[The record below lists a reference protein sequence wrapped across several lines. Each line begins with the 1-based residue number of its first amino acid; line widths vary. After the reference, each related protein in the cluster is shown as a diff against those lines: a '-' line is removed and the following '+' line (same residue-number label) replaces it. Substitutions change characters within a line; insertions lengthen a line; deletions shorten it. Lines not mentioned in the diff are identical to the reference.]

1 MLFKFHNSFTFFLP
15 AIPFPIHPAKQT
27 VHFSP
32 ESLKPSIH
40 TVCLE
45 KQNRYLVDP
54 KSFHR
59 KLFDPADG
67 LISHMEDHF
76 IVLEQVD
83 RLAQGELKELTSLL
97 QNREGG
103 LLAAVINEASQ
114 EASVQNAAAGFFPAQ
129 IRLPVLSEWSL
140 SDRLNLIRRNFV
152 FRSKGNLAKQ
162 IGWYVLAFCVITC
175 IAFVGMLF
183 LFRPVACRCNSMHFF
198 LRTHLYFMKMPPF
211 RLSGMGAYIRADGGC
226 FKRYGFLCSGFSQ
239 RL

>member
-129 IRLPVLSEWSL
+129 IRLPALSEWSL

-162 IGWYVLAFCVITC
+162 IGWYVLAFCIITC
-175 IAFVGMLF
+175 IVNSINCIWVAVAGLLVPDFIYNIGTTVLNGGISMVIFFFVNKIIFPEGEK
-183 LFRPVACRCNSMHFF
+183 AA
-198 LRTHLYFMKMPPF
+198 K
-211 RLSGMGAYIRADGGC
+211 
-226 FKRYGFLCSGFSQ
+226 
-239 RL
+239 

>member
-129 IRLPVLSEWSL
+129 IRLPALSEWSL

-198 LRTHLYFMKMPPF
+198 LRSHLYFMKMPPF
-211 RLSGMGAYIRADGGC
+211 RLSGMGAYIRADGV
-226 FKRYGFLCSGFSQ
+226 L
-239 RL
+239 

>member
-1 MLFKFHNSFTFFLP
+1 
-15 AIPFPIHPAKQT
+15 
-27 VHFSP
+27 
-32 ESLKPSIH
+32 
-40 TVCLE
+40 
-45 KQNRYLVDP
+45 
-54 KSFHR
+54 
-59 KLFDPADG
+59 
-67 LISHMEDHF
+67 MEDHF

-129 IRLPVLSEWSL
+129 IRLPALSEWSL

-175 IAFVGMLF
+175 IVNSINCIWVAVAGLLVPDFIYNIGTTVLNGGISMVIFFFVNKIIFPEGEK
-183 LFRPVACRCNSMHFF
+183 AA
-198 LRTHLYFMKMPPF
+198 K
-211 RLSGMGAYIRADGGC
+211 
-226 FKRYGFLCSGFSQ
+226 
-239 RL
+239 

>member
-1 MLFKFHNSFTFFLP
+1 M
-15 AIPFPIHPAKQT
+15 
-27 VHFSP
+27 HFSP

-103 LLAAVINEASQ
+103 LRAAVINEASQ

-129 IRLPVLSEWSL
+129 IRLPALSEQL
-140 SDRLNLIRRNFV
+140 
-152 FRSKGNLAKQ
+152 
-162 IGWYVLAFCVITC
+162 
-175 IAFVGMLF
+175 
-183 LFRPVACRCNSMHFF
+183 
-198 LRTHLYFMKMPPF
+198 
-211 RLSGMGAYIRADGGC
+211 
-226 FKRYGFLCSGFSQ
+226 RYGGLDIFHIRLLRRSCSC
-239 RL
+239 

>member
-1 MLFKFHNSFTFFLP
+1 MLFGFHNSFTFFLP
-15 AIPFPIHPAKQT
+15 AIPFPIHPVKQT

-59 KLFDPADG
+59 KLFDPSDG

-129 IRLPVLSEWSL
+129 IRLPTLSEWSL

-175 IAFVGMLF
+175 ITFVGMLNF
-183 LFRPVACRCNSMHFF
+183 DILVILLKIFICSIDCRTLVRHG
-198 LRTHLYFMKMPPF
+198 Y
-211 RLSGMGAYIRADGGC
+211 
-226 FKRYGFLCSGFSQ
+226 
-239 RL
+239 

>member
-1 MLFKFHNSFTFFLP
+1 MLFEFHNSFTFFLP

-83 RLAQGELKELTSLL
+83 RLALGELKELTSLL

-129 IRLPVLSEWSL
+129 IRLPALSEWPL
-140 SDRLNLIRRNFV
+140 SDRLNLIRRSAARATLPS
-152 FRSKGNLAKQ
+152 RSAGMCWPSASSPASPLWECCFSFDRLLVDVIQ
-162 IGWYVLAFCVITC
+162 CISFCARIP
-175 IAFVGMLF
+175 I
-183 LFRPVACRCNSMHFF
+183 S
-198 LRTHLYFMKMPPF
+198 
-211 RLSGMGAYIRADGGC
+211 
-226 FKRYGFLCSGFSQ
+226 
-239 RL
+239 

>member
-1 MLFKFHNSFTFFLP
+1 MLFEFHNSFTFFLP

-54 KSFHR
+54 RSFHR

-97 QNREGG
+97 QNR
-103 LLAAVINEASQ
+103 
-114 EASVQNAAAGFFPAQ
+114 
-129 IRLPVLSEWSL
+129 
-140 SDRLNLIRRNFV
+140 
-152 FRSKGNLAKQ
+152 
-162 IGWYVLAFCVITC
+162 
-175 IAFVGMLF
+175 
-183 LFRPVACRCNSMHFF
+183 
-198 LRTHLYFMKMPPF
+198 
-211 RLSGMGAYIRADGGC
+211 
-226 FKRYGFLCSGFSQ
+226 
-239 RL
+239 

>member
-1 MLFKFHNSFTFFLP
+1 MLFEFHNSFTFFLP

-103 LLAAVINEASQ
+103 LRAAVINEASQ

-129 IRLPVLSEWSL
+129 IRLPALSEWSL
-140 SDRLNLIRRNFV
+140 SDRLNLIRRFLHRKPGASAK
-152 FRSKGNLAKQ
+152 RSS
-162 IGWYVLAFCVITC
+162 WVRSC
-175 IAFVGMLF
+175 
-183 LFRPVACRCNSMHFF
+183 
-198 LRTHLYFMKMPPF
+198 
-211 RLSGMGAYIRADGGC
+211 
-226 FKRYGFLCSGFSQ
+226 
-239 RL
+239 